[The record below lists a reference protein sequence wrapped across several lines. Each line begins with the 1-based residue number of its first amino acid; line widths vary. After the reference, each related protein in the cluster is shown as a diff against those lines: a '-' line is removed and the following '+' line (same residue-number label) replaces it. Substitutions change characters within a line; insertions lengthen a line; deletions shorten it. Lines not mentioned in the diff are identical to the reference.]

1 MTATLARP
9 DAAPAAAPRA
19 PAAGRRLWLWLWLG
33 ALAVAVLLSIA
44 VGAKPVPLPQV
55 WDALFRYD
63 PAVLD
68 QVIVRDQRLPRTVLA
83 IVVGCALAVAGAL
96 MQGMTR
102 NPLAD
107 PGLLGV
113 SAGASFAMTLAVAFL
128 PITSLLGYIWFAFAG
143 AVVATV
149 AVYALGSA
157 GGHGVGPLTLTLAGV
172 SIGAV
177 LSGLTVTLTL
187 LHSNAFLSV
196 RVWESGS
203 LADRGWEVVLPVG
216 LFVLAGLGFA
226 AGAARGLNAVALG
239 DDLATALGANARRTR
254 FVVVVAVTLLCG
266 AATAAIGPA
275 WFVGLMVPHAARR
288 FAGTDQ
294 RWLLTFC
301 LVLGP
306 VLMLCS
312 DVLGRV
318 VVRPDELQ
326 AGLITAFV
334 GGPVLI
340 WLARRTRMRSL

>member
-1 MTATLARP
+1 VTTTLARP
-9 DAAPAAAPRA
+9 DAAPAAVPGALASR
-19 PAAGRRLWLWLWLG
+19 RRLWLWLAMAGLVG
-33 ALAVAVLLSIA
+33 AVLLSVA
-44 VGAKPVPLPQV
+44 LGAKPVPLAEV
-55 WDALFRYD
+55 WNALFSYD
-63 PAVLD
+63 PTVLD
-68 QVIVRDQRLPRTVLA
+68 QVIVRDQRLPRTALA
-83 IVVGCALAVAGAL
+83 IVVGSALAVAGAL

-128 PITSLLGYIWFAFAG
+128 PITSLLGYIWFACGG
-143 AVVATV
+143 AVLATI
-149 AVYALGSA
+149 AVYALGSTGRR
-157 GGHGVGPLTLTLAGV
+157 GGGPLTLTLAGV

-187 LHSNAFLSV
+187 LHSNAFLTI

-203 LADRGWEVVLPVG
+203 LADRGWDVVVAVG
-216 LFVLAGLGFA
+216 LFVLVGLGFA

-239 DDLATALGANARRTR
+239 DDLAAALGGNTRRTR
-254 FVVVVAVTLLCG
+254 VFVVAAVTLLCG
-266 AATAAIGPA
+266 SATAAIGPA

-306 VLMLCS
+306 VLMLVS

-340 WLARRTRMRSL
+340 WLVRRSRMRPL